1 MPDAERRSISG
12 TQASALFGLS
22 PYQTAFTVFHYL
34 RSGIAEPAGDNI
46 RTKLGKM
53 LQGPILSLVAEDLRL
68 EVINNAE
75 DRYVRHPAVPVG
87 ATVDGR
93 VTCPTRGRGIVQVK
107 VVGADQQHL
116 WRDKLAPSHIE
127 IQVQTE
133 MIADEAEWGLIAA
146 LIGGTELMLLER
158 RPVPVWRD
166 KIIAA
171 AEDMLARVERDDPP
185 PAFGMECELDVIAAL
200 WPAVKRNKVIESE
213 DEALA
218 EDARRFL
225 AATTARKLAEEERT
239 ASLVRL
245 RAALQD
251 ADCILLPGIYVAQRQ
266 DKNGRITITA
276 KERAERQAA

>member
-1 MPDAERRSISG
+1 MPDPDRRSVSG
-12 TQASALFGLS
+12 TQAAALFGQS
-22 PYQTAFTVFHYL
+22 PYATAFTVFHYL
-34 RSGIAEPAGDNI
+34 KTGISDSVADNI

-53 LQGPILSLVAEDLRL
+53 LQGPILSLVAEELRL

-116 WRDKLAPSHIE
+116 WRDKLAPAHIE

-158 RPVPVWRD
+158 RPVASWRTL
-166 KIIAA
+166 IIAA
-171 AEDMLARVERDDPP
+171 AEEMMGRVERDDPP
-185 PAFGMECELDVIAAL
+185 PAFGMECELAVIAEL
-200 WPAVKRNKVIESE
+200 WPEVKRNKVIESE

-225 AATTARKLAEEERT
+225 AANTARKLAEEERT

-251 ADCILLPGIYVAQRQ
+251 ADCILLPGVYVAQRQ
-266 DKNGRITITA
+266 DKNGRVTITA
-276 KERAERQAA
+276 KERGERQAA